1 MPRAIAEVQTPGR
14 RRRSEAKR
22 AAILDAAEDRFLADG
37 YERASM
43 DVIAARAGV
52 SKRTVYDHFGEKSA
66 VYLRVVERVHASL
79 VRTVGAAIEEE
90 LRPGRGLREGL
101 SAFARRIVT
110 GTFPSSDY
118 VTFRR
123 LASERAAPRLALST
137 GDRPER
143 MLAARF
149 AELAA
154 GGGLRADEP
163 ELAARHFTA
172 LTVELALHALDAGA
186 ETGADETEI
195 LRLVDRGVD
204 AFLRAYG

>member
-90 LRPGRGLREGL
+90 LRPGRDLREGL

-110 GTFPSSDY
+110 GTFP
-118 VTFRR
+118 RR
-123 LASERAAPRLALST
+123 T
-137 GDRPER
+137 
-143 MLAARF
+143 
-149 AELAA
+149 
-154 GGGLRADEP
+154 
-163 ELAARHFTA
+163 T
-172 LTVELALHALDAGA
+172 
-186 ETGADETEI
+186 
-195 LRLVDRGVD
+195 
-204 AFLRAYG
+204 

>member
-1 MPRAIAEVQTPGR
+1 M
-14 RRRSEAKR
+14 
-22 AAILDAAEDRFLADG
+22 
-37 YERASM
+37 
-43 DVIAARAGV
+43 
-52 SKRTVYDHFGEKSA
+52 
-66 VYLRVVERVHASL
+66 
-79 VRTVGAAIEEE
+79 
-90 LRPGRGLREGL
+90 
-101 SAFARRIVT
+101 
-110 GTFPSSDY
+110 
-118 VTFRR
+118 TFRR
-123 LASERAAPRLALST
+123 LASERTAPRLALST

-186 ETGADETEI
+186 GAGADEAEI